1 MQGDTVTA
9 ARGPR
14 TMGDRLVERDIST
27 RGLAAVL
34 LLRALFENA
43 RVPAQERPALLGS
56 IGAAHSVLD
65 DVNGWVAVDVMAR
78 AWRVVA
84 AWSRDSDFGLH
95 SAETATPGAY
105 GALEYATLSST
116 SLDDALKRAVRYYHV
131 LGAMSDPVVVER
143 GQRTHLILKPRI
155 ALAPGDARHFVEH
168 FFALLVTRARQI
180 AEQGLTLIHTR
191 FMHAAPVNT
200 REHLRIF
207 GPVVEF
213 GARENE
219 LVVDRARLAA
229 PLRTANPALLEP
241 LEAAAAS
248 VLRRADEDIV
258 ARTRAVVPE
267 VLKAGEP
274 GLTAV
279 ARRLGIGA
287 RTLQRRLGQHGGTYA
302 SIVDEVRRDLAQREV
317 AAGDK
322 SFGEIAFL
330 LGFSQASAFDRAFRR
345 WTGSTP
351 SAYRRSRR

>member
-1 MQGDTVTA
+1 
-9 ARGPR
+9 
-14 TMGDRLVERDIST
+14 MGDRLEEREVST
-27 RGLAAVL
+27 RRMAAVL
-34 LLRALFENA
+34 LLRALLENA
-43 RVPAQERPALLGS
+43 RVPASERPALLAA
-56 IGAAHSVLD
+56 IGTSPSVLE
-65 DVNGWVAVDVMAR
+65 DVNGWIPVDVMAR
-78 AWRVVA
+78 AWQLVP
-84 AWSRDSDFGLH
+84 AWSGDPDFGMH
-95 SAETATPGAY
+95 AAEKATTGTY

-143 GQRTHLILKPRI
+143 GPRTHLILKPR
-155 ALAPGDARHFVEH
+155 LAIPAGDARHFVEH
-168 FFALLVTRARQI
+168 FFALLVTRARQL
-180 AEQGLTLIHTR
+180 AEQGLTLLHAR
-191 FMHAAPVNT
+191 FVHAAPGNT
-200 REHLRIF
+200 TEHARIF
-207 GPVVEF
+207 GPAVEF

-219 LVVDRARLAA
+219 IVVDRARLSV

-274 GLTAV
+274 GLMAV

-287 RTLQRRLGQHGGTYA
+287 RTLQRRLGQQGGSYA
-302 SIVDEVRRDLAQREV
+302 SIVDDVRRDLAQREV

-351 SAYRRSRR
+351 SAYRRARRSKLTESDRA